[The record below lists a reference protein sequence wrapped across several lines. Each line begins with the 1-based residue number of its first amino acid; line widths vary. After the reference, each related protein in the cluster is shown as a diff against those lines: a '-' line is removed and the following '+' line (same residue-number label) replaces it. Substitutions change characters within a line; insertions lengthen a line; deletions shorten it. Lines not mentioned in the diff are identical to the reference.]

1 MNKILLVD
9 GHSIMHRAY
18 YGLGPNARFSA
29 ADNTPT
35 GAVFTF
41 LNICARY
48 MNLLSPTHLCV
59 AFDRSEPTFRHRRF
73 EAYKAQRKPM
83 PEELSAQFPVVK
95 EILDG
100 MNVARIELA
109 GYEADD
115 LLGTLSKQYEKEG
128 FEVYI
133 LSGDKDSFQLVSD
146 RVTVVMPE
154 GRQAGGTAKLYDVEA
169 VFERYQVTPREL
181 IEVKAIMGD
190 PSDNIPGVKGIGEKG
205 AIQLISK
212 YKSLENIYANLD
224 ELKPAQKKKM
234 EESKENALL
243 SRELSTIV
251 LDAPVERSADFA
263 KLPDDLNDTR
273 AYEVLAKYSLNSI
286 IRKFDLRPTSLE
298 GADESSGERVPG
310 FEPKPISA
318 NSLIHLLKEEGQA
331 DSKPLVFLDVERT
344 PEDEPARM
352 SLGLEDGRAFV
363 LDTPQEIADVFAVL
377 CELNLEL
384 VGYDLKNWF
393 RMFDGRLRN
402 PPFDVCSAAYVLN
415 QLQGANTTLSM
426 LYNQEMGE
434 LTDLAG
440 PAETLRALR
449 ELSER
454 QRQLIGERGLNKLA
468 YEMDMPLAVVVGRME
483 HAGFPVDH
491 VVLDELAIQF
501 AEDISSLEEEIFAL
515 SGHEFN
521 INSPKQLG
529 VILYEELGLPT
540 GRKSATKQFSTDN
553 DEMER
558 LRPFHPIIGKIVEYR
573 QLTKLKSTFV
583 DALNGYIKEDGRIH
597 CSFNQNLTTT
607 GRLSSSD
614 PNLQNIPIRL
624 ERGREIRKAFVASEG
639 HILIDADYSQI
650 ELRLLAHLSGDQNM
664 IAAFRD
670 RKDIH
675 KATASGLFG
684 VDLADVTSEMRAAAK
699 TVNFSIIYGISDFG
713 LAKDLGIAVKDAK
726 QYIAGYYDKYP
737 EVRVYLD
744 ELIELAKQQGYI
756 DTLYGR
762 RRPIP
767 ELKSKNYSV
776 RMFGERAAMNSPV
789 QGTAADIMRL
799 AMIQVDRELAAAGL
813 RARIISQVHDE
824 LILEVP
830 EEEVEQAGEI
840 LRACMGGAA
849 RLSVPLEV
857 SLSMGPNWFDVR

>member
-1 MNKILLVD
+1 M
-9 GHSIMHRAY
+9 
-18 YGLGPNARFSA
+18 
-29 ADNTPT
+29 
-35 GAVFTF
+35 
-41 LNICARY
+41 
-48 MNLLSPTHLCV
+48 
-59 AFDRSEPTFRHRRF
+59 
-73 EAYKAQRKPM
+73 
-83 PEELSAQFPVVK
+83 
-95 EILDG
+95 
-100 MNVARIELA
+100 
-109 GYEADD
+109 
-115 LLGTLSKQYEKEG
+115 GTLSKQYEKEG

-840 LRACMGGAA
+840 LRACMGAPRGC
-849 RLSVPLEV
+849 RYP
-857 SLSMGPNWFDVR
+857 WK